1 MVTPAQTCHLYR
13 MQSIEVKSLG
23 YKLNASVPAS
33 TDEFDTLAKEIG
45 ASLREANRNVLYR
58 SVLAEF
64 RNTFLHG
71 NDAGVEGLDKLT
83 GIERETKVVKP
94 EVKDADGKVTQ
105 EETTAWAETEDEYAT
120 RVFATLVKNGSFSS
134 PEAAQA
140 SFAQHAQTCM
150 DSIAFDPSKTERK
163 SAGPKKVP
171 QTYVDVANEIVKATG
186 SIEAAVAA
194 FARKTG
200 ITVAA
205 DVAALAAAVWADQ
218 KAQRAKI
225 AAGYATS

>member
-1 MVTPAQTCHLYR
+1 

-23 YKLNASVPAS
+23 YKLNAQVPS
-33 TDEFDTLAKEIG
+33 TVEEFDTLAKEVG
-45 ASLREANRNVLYR
+45 ASLREAVRNVLYR

-64 RNTFLHG
+64 RTTFLHG
-71 NDAGVEGLDKLT
+71 NDSGIEGLDKLT
-83 GIERETKVVKP
+83 GIERSTKVTKP
-94 EVKDADGKVTQ
+94 EVRDAEGKVTQ
-105 EETTAWAETEDEYAT
+105 EEVTAWAETEDEFAT
-120 RVFATLVKNGSFSS
+120 RVFATLVKNGSLQSV
-134 PEAAQA
+134 EAAQA
-140 SFAQHAQTCM
+140 AFAPHAQACM
-150 DSIAFDPSKTERK
+150 DSIVFDPSKTERK

-205 DVAALAAAVWADQ
+205 DVTVLAAAVWADQ